1 MIDYTKKNDFDH
13 ARNECARLDALIR
26 KAIDEDRDNDRMF
39 LEEAYD
45 YWTRRMEILSGLAE
59 LANPDYEQDVKRY
72 AEELAKWIM
81 MRENGQIDPDMRRPR
96 FPERNI
102 PF

>member
-26 KAIDEDRDNDRMF
+26 KAIDNGNILKEMV
-39 LEEAYD
+39 LEEEYN
-45 YWTRRMEILSGLAE
+45 YWARRMEILSGLAD

>member
-1 MIDYTKKNDFDH
+1 MIDYTKKNDFEH
-13 ARNECARLDALIR
+13 ARNECARLDALLR
-26 KAIDEDRDNDRMF
+26 KAIDNGNILKEMV
-39 LEEAYD
+39 LEEEYN
-45 YWTRRMEILSGLAE
+45 YWARRMEILSGLDE
-59 LANPDYEQDVKRY
+59 LANPDYAEKVKQY
-72 AEELAKWIM
+72 AQELAKWIM